1 MIRSVV
7 SRNSNKICPETQVDE
22 HPWGETHIY
31 NKGTSWFKT
40 VKKKVW
46 GREVN
51 FVSVYSL
58 VMIEGG
64 MLNIGYTDKWL
75 AS

>member
-1 MIRSVV
+1 MNIHEG
-7 SRNSNKICPETQVDE
+7 KHTYTTGAQV
-22 HPWGETHIY
+22 GL
-31 NKGTSWFKT
+31 KLF
-40 VKKKVW
+40 KKKGL